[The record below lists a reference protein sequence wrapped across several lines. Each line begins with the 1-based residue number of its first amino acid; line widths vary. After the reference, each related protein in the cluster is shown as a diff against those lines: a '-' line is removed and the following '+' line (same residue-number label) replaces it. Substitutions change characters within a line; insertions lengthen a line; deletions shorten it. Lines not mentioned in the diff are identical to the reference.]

1 MILYAL
7 MYCMGVSLHLS
18 QICMHKQMEP
28 IELCSTVYY
37 IANKY
42 DEDFSGKY
50 DRDYLASLKIEYPLY
65 MGAICMGGDNS
76 LTSYYLA
83 PEAVFHHNW
92 LKWELE
98 EIKEDGGFA
107 SPLPLLE
114 ESVGSEPTPPGV
126 KAVMR
131 VYRAEYNKNHPRYL
145 EAFKLYLERFRS
157 LIIIRED
164 KNAPPDI
171 LWRPT
176 FKYGTYN
183 PYAPNKEQYE
193 YYEGKNATDLVVRDW

>member
-18 QICMHKQMEP
+18 QLYQNFQPYQNQEC
-28 IELCSTVYY
+28 TVVYY
-37 IANKY
+37 VAAKSDIYTSSKY
-42 DEDFSGKY
+42 KQEELEKLG
-50 DRDYLASLKIEYPLY
+50 IEYPLY
-65 MGAICMGGDNS
+65 MGPICMGDDNS
-76 LTSYYLA
+76 VISYHIP
-83 PEAVFHHNW
+83 PESVFHHNIY
-92 LKWELE
+92 KWDMRD
-98 EIKEDGGFA
+98 IKEDGKFA
-107 SPLPLLE
+107 SPLPLLG

-145 EAFKLYLERFRS
+145 EAFKLHLERNFWFV
-157 LIIIRED
+157 IIRED
-164 KNAPPDI
+164 HNASPDI

-183 PYAPNKEQYE
+183 PYGLNKEEYE
-193 YYEGKNATDLVVRDW
+193 YYKGKNATDLVVHDW